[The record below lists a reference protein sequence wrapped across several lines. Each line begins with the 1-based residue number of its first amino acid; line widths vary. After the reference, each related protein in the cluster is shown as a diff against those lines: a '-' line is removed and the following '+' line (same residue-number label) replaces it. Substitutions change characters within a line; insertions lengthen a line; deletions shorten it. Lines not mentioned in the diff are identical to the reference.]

1 MVFRS
6 LPAAISLGFQNI
18 LNPVALVP
26 TESKPVGSVRQGP
39 PSPISDELYSY
50 IRHYLYI
57 KIPTTF
63 SKYKLLFLFN
73 NYNKFFFEAVFEV
86 QRSFIFDFFIQFYLA
101 FPTNQHFYYIT
112 LAQKT
117 ENFCV
122 IFFTRPCRG
131 FVFLCFSV
139 LGFVLLNFRCRLGR
153 RFLILFW
160 LGLGFRL

>member
-1 MVFRS
+1 MRRSRPLGKLFTPPSLAKYAVFRFLPLAKS
-6 LPAAISLGFQNI
+6 LVFFLLFACGKFA
-18 LNPVALVP
+18 LNLFP
-26 TESKPVGSVRQGP
+26 
-39 PSPISDELYSY
+39 
-50 IRHYLYI
+50 
-57 KIPTTF
+57 
-63 SKYKLLFLFN
+63 LLFLFN

-139 LGFVLLNFRCRLGR
+139 LGFVFLNFRCRLGR
-153 RFLILFW
+153 RFLLLFW